1 MKTTQD
7 GKKRKQRPVDA
18 GKQDHDYEQE
28 QDDGAIRIRSKS
40 KKKSKKKKD
49 AKKQKTSNEGSA
61 NANGYSKAS
70 KVVTKVPSSMPL
82 MDSIFGGSHTTS
94 SIPLMDSIFGGSIS
108 SSDDRTKNTAIGTK
122 ASSSLLDSIFDDG
135 NSISTSTK
143 KAPAATMSLFDNP
156 KIMTATPNHNRQP
169 VPRNQGTPQKAKS
182 AALAATGTNC
192 NKDGAETIRRTLR
205 NRTFRSQNR
214 PLLRKALDFPGVFTN
229 EEEDEENGYFL
240 LDDENERTKEMADAV
255 RDHGFC
261 VLRNVIDTD
270 TDNSNNNDDDS
281 SGNGNAPHPLRDVV
295 LPVVKTLQRRLNKAL
310 NTRGI
315 HYSTDTFRFRE
326 GASRCKGRTDVVFD
340 AFQKDEKTMIDAKQ
354 AILRNPKLFPVI
366 QNLLGGTTS
375 SGDDDDDVKLVYAGL
390 IFSYP
395 GSCDQPWHQDGMPLF
410 PEFKQSALLQ
420 STLPPYALNV
430 FLPLEDED
438 GSTEKG
444 PTELLPGSHKWT
456 SPDERLKSIV
466 ENINDEEDEESDT
479 RDASG
484 SSDDDGDIIRD
495 GKSIIAPVLK
505 QGDALIYDYRV
516 CHRGT
521 ANLFGKLEAATNHSE
536 PSNTNADAMYARK
549 KQGKKKKAKKEIE
562 IDIGGTRRILYLM
575 YARPWFTDHVN
586 FDYRKNAKS
595 LWDDDRTSAD
605 KK

>member
-1 MKTTQD
+1 MKMTPD
-7 GKKRKQRPVDA
+7 GKKRKQRPVAA
-18 GKQDHDYEQE
+18 GKQE
-28 QDDGAIRIRSKS
+28 QDDGDIRIRSKS
-40 KKKSKKKKD
+40 KKKSKKKKE
-49 AKKQKTSNEGSA
+49 AKKQKTYNEGSA
-61 NANGYSKAS
+61 NGISKDS
-70 KVVTKVPSSMPL
+70 KVVTKASSSMPL
-82 MDSIFGGSHTTS
+82 MDSIFGGSNTTS
-94 SIPLMDSIFGGSIS
+94 SIPLMDSIFGGSNT

-122 ASSSLLDSIFDDG
+122 ASSSMLDLIFDNG

-143 KAPAATMSLFDNP
+143 KAPSATMSLFDNP
-156 KIMTATPNHNRQP
+156 KITTATPNHNRQP
-169 VPRNQGTPQKAKS
+169 VPRKQKTPPKAKS
-182 AALAATGTNC
+182 AVAAATDTNY
-192 NKDGAETIRRTLR
+192 NKDDAGKIRQTLR
-205 NRTFRSQNR
+205 NRTFRSHNR

-229 EEEDEENGYFL
+229 EEEDEENGCFL
-240 LDDENERTKEMADAV
+240 LDDENERTKETADAV

-270 TDNSNNNDDDS
+270 TDNSNNDDS
-281 SGNGNAPHPLRDVV
+281 SGNGDAPHPLRDVV
-295 LPVVKTLQRRLNKAL
+295 LPAVKNLQRRLNKAL
-310 NTRGI
+310 NARGI

-354 AILRNPKLFPVI
+354 SILRNPKIFPVI
-366 QNLLGGTTS
+366 QNLLGGAAS

-410 PEFKQSALLQ
+410 PELPQKQSALLQ

-444 PTELLPGSHKWT
+444 PTELLPGSHRWT
-456 SPDERLKSIV
+456 SPDERLGSIV
-466 ENINDEEDEESDT
+466 ENINDEENEEESDT
-479 RDASG
+479 GDASG
-484 SSDDDGDIIRD
+484 SSDDDDDIIHD

-536 PSNTNADAMYARK
+536 PTNTNADTIHSRK
-549 KQGKKKKAKKEIE
+549 KHGKKKKAKKDSEND
-562 IDIGGTRRILYLM
+562 IDGTRRILYLM

-586 FDYRKNAKS
+586 FDYTKNAKS
-595 LWDDDRTSAD
+595 LWDGDHTSAD